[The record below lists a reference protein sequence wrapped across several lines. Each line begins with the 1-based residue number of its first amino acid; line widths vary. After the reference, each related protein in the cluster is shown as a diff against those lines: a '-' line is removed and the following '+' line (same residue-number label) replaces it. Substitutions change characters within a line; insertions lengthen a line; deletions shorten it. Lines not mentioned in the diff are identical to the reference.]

1 VSALELARWQFG
13 ITTVFHF
20 LFVPLTIGLS
30 FLVATFQ
37 TAAHRTGNEVYR
49 RMTSFFG
56 KLFLINFALGVVTGI
71 VQEFQFGMNWSQ
83 YSRYV
88 GDVFGPPLAMEGL
101 MAFFLESTFIGLWIF
116 GRNRLSPRLHLAT
129 IWIVSAGGM
138 LSALLILAAN
148 AWMQHPVGFR
158 INPVTNR
165 AELTNFWAVITNK
178 ILIVTYW
185 HTILA
190 AIATAGFFVIGISA
204 YHLLRR
210 NEVELFRKAAS
221 IAMVVTF
228 ITSLGVA
235 FVGHMQAQV
244 MTKIQPMKMAAAEA
258 LYKTETGA
266 SFSLLTIGN
275 LSGQPIFEIRLP
287 HLLSVLA
294 TNSWNGRVEGI
305 TDIQAEARAQYGPGT
320 YTPVIWVTYW
330 GFRTM
335 VGAGFAMIGLS
346 ALGLYLMRR
355 RKLEL
360 SRRYLLALI
369 PAIALPYIAN
379 SAGWIFTEMG
389 RQPWVIYGL
398 MKTSKAPSLVGP
410 GYVSTTLVGFTLLYG
425 ALAAVDFWL
434 MARNGRA
441 GPEPGGDEAEEAGA
455 EPALVY

>member
-1 VSALELARWQFG
+1 MSAPELARWQFG

-30 FLVATFQ
+30 FLVAIFQ

-56 KLFLINFALGVVTGI
+56 KLFLINFGLGVVTGI
-71 VQEFQFGMNWSQ
+71 VQEFQFGMNWSE

-88 GDVFGPPLAMEGL
+88 GDVFGGPLAMEGL
-101 MAFFLESTFIGLWIF
+101 MAFFLESTFLGLWIF
-116 GRNRLSPRLHLAT
+116 GRSRLSPRLHLAT
-129 IWIVSAGGM
+129 IWIVSAGTM
-138 LSALLILAAN
+138 LSAFLILAAN

-158 INPVTNR
+158 INPVNNR

-228 ITSLGVA
+228 IASLGVA

-275 LSGQPIFEIRLP
+275 LSGQPLFEIRLP

-294 TNSWNGRVEGI
+294 TNSWNGQVEGI
-305 TDIQAEARAQYGPGT
+305 TDVEA
-320 YTPVIWVTYW
+320 
-330 GFRTM
+330 
-335 VGAGFAMIGLS
+335 FAMIGLS

-355 RKLEL
+355 RRLEL

-398 MKTSKAPSLVGP
+398 METAKAPSFVGP

-434 MARNGRA
+434 MARFGRA
-441 GPEPGGDEAEEAGA
+441 GPGGAGEEHEEAGA